1 LPFHQR
7 IKKSSKLN
15 QKIQADFTKSFFK
28 KPRPKDTKNLL
39 FTIFLIKMQKK
50 TFTFLASKNNNN
62 KKKKFH
68 PKNQASFNIKQKKT

>member
-1 LPFHQR
+1 
-7 IKKSSKLN
+7 
-15 QKIQADFTKSFFK
+15 
-28 KPRPKDTKNLL
+28 
-39 FTIFLIKMQKK
+39 MQKK